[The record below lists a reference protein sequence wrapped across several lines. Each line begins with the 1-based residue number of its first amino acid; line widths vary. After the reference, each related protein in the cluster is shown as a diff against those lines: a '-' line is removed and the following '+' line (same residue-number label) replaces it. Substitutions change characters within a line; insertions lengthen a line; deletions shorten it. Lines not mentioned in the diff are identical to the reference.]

1 MIEAFAQNGTYIK
14 NITMENIRCT
24 STIRNYIDRIEGE
37 IDNISFRNVDLILSN
52 REVDMNPVN
61 LKWRGN
67 RYITAKG
74 VSNLTFE
81 NVKLMGGFY
90 GVDTP
95 VEFNDCTSVSMINCN
110 FQADQ

>member
-1 MIEAFAQNGTYIK
+1 MIEAFAKNGTYIK

-24 STIRNYIDRIEGE
+24 STVRSYLEKTEGE
-37 IDNISFRNVDLILSN
+37 IDNINFRNIELQLFD
-52 REVDMNPVN
+52 RELNMNPVN
-61 LKWRGN
+61 LKWRGD
-67 RYITAKG
+67 RYITASG

-81 NVKLMGGFY
+81 NVKLTGGFY

>member
-1 MIEAFAQNGTYIK
+1 
-14 NITMENIRCT
+14 
-24 STIRNYIDRIEGE
+24 
-37 IDNISFRNVDLILSN
+37 
-52 REVDMNPVN
+52 MNPVN

-67 RYITAKG
+67 RYITASG

-110 FQADQ
+110 F